1 MMSWFSKCSLQLCQ
15 PEQQC
20 LLHMSGSGPS
30 CNLRLITAGEAKSRN
45 GTQHLPAAL
54 NYFSTTG
61 FPFLS
66 LSVAL
71 LVSAASLFVF
81 DLSLS
86 CLIPSLLISLN
97 LNTLFSPSASPFI
110 SQCLFLALSLSLS
123 LSPFVLS
130 QHSLGSAVG
139 FEASFI
145 EFTQVPRKDYLPIR
159 SWWGIPS
166 LWANPQISLKPSGV
180 CVFMWS
186 CLFIICVHFF

>member
-110 SQCLFLALSLSLS
+110 SQCLFLALSLFLFLPSFCLSTHWGVQWVLRLVLLS
-123 LSPFVLS
+123 LLRFLERTIY
-130 QHSLGSAVG
+130 Q
-139 FEASFI
+139 
-145 EFTQVPRKDYLPIR
+145 
-159 SWWGIPS
+159 
-166 LWANPQISLKPSGV
+166 
-180 CVFMWS
+180 
-186 CLFIICVHFF
+186 

>member
-54 NYFSTTG
+54 NYSSTTG
-61 FPFLS
+61 FPSLS
-66 LSVAL
+66 FSVAL

-97 LNTLFSPSASPFI
+97 LNTSFSPSTSPFI
-110 SQCLFLALSLSLS
+110 SWCLFLALSLSFLPSFCLSTHWGVQWVLRLVLLS
-123 LSPFVLS
+123 LLRVLERTIY
-130 QHSLGSAVG
+130 Q
-139 FEASFI
+139 
-145 EFTQVPRKDYLPIR
+145 
-159 SWWGIPS
+159 
-166 LWANPQISLKPSGV
+166 
-180 CVFMWS
+180 
-186 CLFIICVHFF
+186 

>member
-61 FPFLS
+61 FPSLS

-97 LNTLFSPSASPFI
+97 LNTLFSPSALH
-110 SQCLFLALSLSLS
+110 LFLSVFFLLSLFLFLFLPSFCLSTHWGVQWVLRLVLLS
-123 LSPFVLS
+123 LLRFLERTIY
-130 QHSLGSAVG
+130 Q
-139 FEASFI
+139 
-145 EFTQVPRKDYLPIR
+145 
-159 SWWGIPS
+159 
-166 LWANPQISLKPSGV
+166 
-180 CVFMWS
+180 
-186 CLFIICVHFF
+186 

>member
-61 FPFLS
+61 FPSLS

-86 CLIPSLLISLN
+86 CLIPFPPHLSQSQYLVLPIC
-97 LNTLFSPSASPFI
+97 FSIYFSVSF
-110 SQCLFLALSLSLS
+110 SCSLSFSFSFS
-123 LSPFVLS
+123 LRSV
-130 QHSLGSAVG
+130 SALIGECSG
-139 FEASFI
+139 F
-145 EFTQVPRKDYLPIR
+145 
-159 SWWGIPS
+159 WG
-166 LWANPQISLKPSGV
+166 
-180 CVFMWS
+180 
-186 CLFIICVHFF
+186 

>member
-1 MMSWFSKCSLQLCQ
+1 
-15 PEQQC
+15 
-20 LLHMSGSGPS
+20 MSGSGPS

-61 FPFLS
+61 FPSLS

-110 SQCLFLALSLSLS
+110 SLCLFLALSL

-145 EFTQVPRKDYLPIR
+145 EFTQGPGKDYLPIR
-159 SWWGIPS
+159 S
-166 LWANPQISLKPSGV
+166 
-180 CVFMWS
+180 
-186 CLFIICVHFF
+186 